1 MNHALIQQ
9 EINAQQHCHSHVG
22 QKDQE
27 PRAHADARVG
37 IICPRM
43 LPQDLQTAV
52 ASGREA
58 RGRGRAKRVTPS
70 SPSSQ
75 LGNFVPDESHIF
87 LFQNH

>member
-1 MNHALIQQ
+1 MPSSTATLTLGRRTNNPELTQTLVWASF
-9 EINAQQHCHSHVG
+9 A
-22 QKDQE
+22 
-27 PRAHADARVG
+27 PRT
-37 IICPRM
+37 

-58 RGRGRAKRVTPS
+58 RGRGRAERVTPS